1 MRLSDTVLTLGSLVR
16 QGKTVAGSRNILI
29 LYDLTG
35 RKNNIIRHSIILE
48 GQIFF

>member
-1 MRLSDTVLTLGSLVR
+1 MRLSDTVLTLGSLVI

-29 LYDLTG
+29 LYDFTG
-35 RKNNIIRHSIILE
+35 RKNIIRHSIILE